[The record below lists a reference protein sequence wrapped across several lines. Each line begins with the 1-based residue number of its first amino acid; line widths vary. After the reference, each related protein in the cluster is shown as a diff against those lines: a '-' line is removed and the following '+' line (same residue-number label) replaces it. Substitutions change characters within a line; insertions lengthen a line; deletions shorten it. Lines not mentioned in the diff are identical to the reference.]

1 MPDSGEAKGEQL
13 TSSIPVAIISGP
25 TCSGKSTLAIEMAR
39 LFGGEI
45 ISADS
50 RQIYRQLKIGTDRLE
65 ESQWQGIRHHL
76 TGMVDLGERF
86 TVFDFVRRAQEIIHE
101 LHASGK
107 KIIICGG
114 TGLYIRALIDGIYE
128 LPDRD
133 LGFRDELLDL
143 AASQGTQNVYSMLQ
157 RADPEAASE
166 IHPNNLVRIIRAL
179 EINRLTGMSRSQL
192 KSLPDTRDTRFRYL
206 QITLLPDRL
215 ELYRRI
221 EERVERM
228 VAEGLVGEARAL
240 YDSPFRE
247 ALRAS
252 RVVGYSELIRHFEND
267 LTVTETIGLIKQN
280 TRRFA
285 KRQYTWFRAINDAQ
299 VLEIFGERA
308 ADSCKRLL
316 HFFW

>member
-1 MPDSGEAKGEQL
+1 MADSGGVRGEHL
-13 TSSIPVAIISGP
+13 AGSIPVAIINGP

-39 LFGGEI
+39 SFGGEI

-50 RQIYRQLKIGTDRLE
+50 RQIYRQLKIGTDRLDE
-65 ESQWQGIRHHL
+65 GQWRGVRHHL

-86 TVFDFVRRAQEIIHE
+86 TVFDFVRRAQEIVHE

-128 LPDRD
+128 LPDED
-133 LGFRDELLDL
+133 LGFRGEILDL
-143 AASQGTQNVYSMLQ
+143 AASQGPQYVYSMLKQ
-157 RADPEAASE
+157 ADPEAAAE

-179 EINRLTGMSRSQL
+179 EIHRLTGMSRSQL
-192 KSLPDTRDTRFRYL
+192 KSLPDTRDAPFRYL
-206 QITLLPDRL
+206 QIILLPDRL

-221 EERVERM
+221 EERVDRM
-228 VAEGLVGEARAL
+228 VAEGLAGEARAL

-252 RVVGYSELIRHFEND
+252 RVVGYTEFIRHFENEIT
-267 LTVTETIGLIKQN
+267 LAETIGLIKQN

-285 KRQYTWFRAINDAQ
+285 KRQYTWYRAVDNAEVIEA
-299 VLEIFGERA
+299 FGEKA
-308 ADSCKRLL
+308 SDSCKRLL
-316 HFFW
+316 HFFL